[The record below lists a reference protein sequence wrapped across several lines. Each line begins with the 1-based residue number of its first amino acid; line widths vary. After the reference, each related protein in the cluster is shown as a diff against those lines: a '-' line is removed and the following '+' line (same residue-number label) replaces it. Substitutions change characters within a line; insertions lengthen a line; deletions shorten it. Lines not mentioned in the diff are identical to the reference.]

1 MDSGRK
7 TMTQDNTQIT
17 LGESFLLELQNAES
31 KGLMFAALEN
41 IVAKHYPKNNLLT
54 NIEKVSDF
62 YSVAAYQSKL
72 ARVLIDYNAR
82 AVKEIR
88 TRLVGLNNF
97 GEDNY
102 KYKEKIVR
110 KLNLLINNRPTLDE
124 LIYITMS
131 SYVDRG
137 YGSVENFKSEI
148 SSHIKENTSEKGR
161 TKLEIL
167 CKENVCRV

>member
-62 YSVAAYQSKL
+62 YSVAAYH
-72 ARVLIDYNAR
+72 
-82 AVKEIR
+82 
-88 TRLVGLNNF
+88 RL
-97 GEDNY
+97 
-102 KYKEKIVR
+102 
-110 KLNLLINNRPTLDE
+110 
-124 LIYITMS
+124 
-131 SYVDRG
+131 
-137 YGSVENFKSEI
+137 
-148 SSHIKENTSEKGR
+148 
-161 TKLEIL
+161 
-167 CKENVCRV
+167 